1 MAVGFKT
8 WDTLD
13 LTFVLRVQMMRAS
26 LFGRLWNN
34 TLASPRFEMFNK
46 KKLHRISGIRLPK
59 MFSKL
64 NCTESLLKSLFMEEL
79 GFLHF
84 SIQPS
89 LGLK

>member
-34 TLASPRFEMFNK
+34 TLASPQFEMLNKK

-64 NCTESLLKSLFMEEL
+64 TARNPF
-79 GFLHF
+79 
-84 SIQPS
+84 
-89 LGLK
+89 